1 MAVKFLTCQNINIE
15 AVACTFRPIWR
26 TRGNFE
32 VSDAGNNTV
41 LFNFE
46 LDADA
51 EKVLMGEPWA
61 FDKALGGHGAV

>member
-1 MAVKFLTCQNINIE
+1 MALKFFTCQNINIE
-15 AVACTFRPIWR
+15 AVACSFRPIWR

-32 VSDAGNNTV
+32 FSDAGNNMV

-46 LDADA
+46 LDVDA